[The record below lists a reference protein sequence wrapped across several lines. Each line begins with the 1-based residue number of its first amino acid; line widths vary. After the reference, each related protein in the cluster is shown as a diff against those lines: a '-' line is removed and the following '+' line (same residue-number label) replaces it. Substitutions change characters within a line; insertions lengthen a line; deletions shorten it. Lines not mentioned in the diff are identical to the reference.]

1 MSTNPHPDTADTFT
15 EIAWPYQVLAKA
27 SAHVGADPTEARLI
41 KFTNNAAFALPASG
55 LVVRISGSSPVAHR
69 ARTVVAVAR
78 WLAEHEMPTIR
89 LATTLP
95 QPLDIDGHAVTFWK
109 LVPDTGPQPTGHDLG
124 RILRRFHALPDT
136 SADLP
141 AWNTLGMIRVR
152 IGAADFLAPDERV
165 FLTKTADA
173 IASDLDDVDYLWEPG
188 PIHGDPIIGNLIPG
202 PDGPVLCDFD
212 STCTGPREWDLIP
225 AAVGQLRFR
234 YAIDYHAQLTEAY
247 GTDIR
252 TWSGFGVFRRLREL
266 QLVCSALPTLST
278 DTRFLA
284 QWRHR
289 FDTLRAGDLDAQWA
303 LYR

>member
-1 MSTNPHPDTADTFT
+1 MVLPLVGVRLWGRRDDGVSL
-15 EIAWPYQVLAKA
+15 VLAEVCA
-27 SAHVGADPTEARLI
+27 RVGAEVTEARLI
-41 KFTNNAAFALPASG
+41 KFTNNAAFALPSSG

-165 FLTKTADA
+165 YLTKTADA
-173 IASDLDDVDYLWEPG
+173 IASDLDDVDYVVRVRRLPETTRSPTRLQRPPHALDRYQVACPTAPPLRHPPSG
-188 PIHGDPIIGNLIPG
+188 RSRRSVGALPLTAPHSVCRLADR
-202 PDGPVLCDFD
+202 C
-212 STCTGPREWDLIP
+212 DLIP
-225 AAVGQLRFR
+225 Q
-234 YAIDYHAQLTEAY
+234 EA
-247 GTDIR
+247 
-252 TWSGFGVFRRLREL
+252 
-266 QLVCSALPTLST
+266 
-278 DTRFLA
+278 
-284 QWRHR
+284 
-289 FDTLRAGDLDAQWA
+289 
-303 LYR
+303 